1 MVENGEGKLK
11 FINLLIKYV
20 FINFFLGGGGNEVDY
35 KINVF
40 FMSTKYYS
48 LRVRWFGVL
57 IKKNINVMV
66 RLEV

>member
-20 FINFFLGGGGNEVDY
+20 FINLFFFGKMKLII

-40 FMSTKYYS
+40 FISIKNYS
-48 LRVRWFGVL
+48 LRIRWFGVL